1 MREKLESLKKYDA
14 VFFKNNNNSSFVEL
28 IKKNNSRIEIF
39 NTFYKIKDL
48 NKFDINKKYLIFSGI
63 GNPKSFKKL
72 LLENNFN
79 IIDEIIY
86 PDHFDYKT
94 NDIEN
99 IRKQALDLDAEI
111 ITTEKDYVKILDKD
125 R

>member
-1 MREKLESLKKYDA
+1 MYEY
-14 VFFKNNNNSSFVEL
+14 
-28 IKKNNSRIEIF
+28 
-39 NTFYKIKDL
+39 
-48 NKFDINKKYLIFSGI
+48 
-63 GNPKSFKKL
+63 
-72 LLENNFN
+72 

-125 R
+125 RYDINFLEIKLKIENEKKLINFIKSKTNV